1 MKKSINLLIKIYLLI
16 LPVIAQQVQ
25 KKPQEK
31 NKVEN
36 IYNHIE
42 NQSNSQK
49 ENQINSQNNYP
60 NNNQNIKQNNIKNN
74 RNNNQNPPINCNEN
88 KNNPNYLK
96 EELEQVFEELKLNIP
111 LFMNNMK
118 NTSDPFSQLKPKEP
132 KEKYI
137 KEEVNFESIRENFE
151 SNQNQKNRKQ
161 IIEKENE
168 LFGFL
173 TQKDCTNLFN
183 FTLDI
188 FKDEIFKEYKNGKKE
203 FLSKVIKSI
212 KDYVQC
218 NSIVE
223 LIIQGASNNKKK
235 NFKYILFLIYEIS
248 SNPGSLKEGQSEVL
262 YNISLCLEKYFNIYW
277 GSVERET
284 SDYRDKIDEK
294 EDISLI
300 LFKTLSNLIN
310 IHHDDEIDGYHDEI
324 INKSKFGIM
333 RDEQA
338 KKLHKEILDFSHQFY
353 DFGNGANINSIMNIS
368 ILKFD
373 DLNDEKLFEQEIF
386 YDIPFVPLDDSNNND
401 NDNIAR
407 DFICISIFDENGDEI
422 NFADLQEEDKPI
434 YYNHKKNRNMKQCI
448 FFNESKEDLDKDEI
462 TPENNIIYEEEF

>member
-1 MKKSINLLIKIYLLI
+1 MKKRINLLIKIYLLI
-16 LPVIAQQVQ
+16 LPVIGQQVQ
-25 KKPQEK
+25 KKPQEQ
-31 NKVEN
+31 NKEEN

-49 ENQINSQNNYP
+49 ENPINSQNKYP

-74 RNNNQNPPINCNEN
+74 RNNNQNSSIYCNEN
-88 KNNPNYLK
+88 KNNPYCLK
-96 EELEQVFEELKLNIP
+96 EELEHVFEELKLNIP

-118 NTSDPFSQLKPKEP
+118 NDSDPFSQLKPKEP

-137 KEEVNFESIRENFE
+137 KEEVNSESIRESFE
-151 SNQNQKNRKQ
+151 SNQNQKKRKQ
-161 IIEKENE
+161 IMEKENE
-168 LFGFL
+168 LVGFL

-183 FTLDI
+183 FTLNI
-188 FKDEIFKEYKNGKKE
+188 FKDEI
-203 FLSKVIKSI
+203 LSKVIKSI

-218 NSIVE
+218 NSIDE
-223 LIIQGASNNKKK
+223 LISQGASNNKKK

-248 SNPGSLKEGQSEVL
+248 SNPDSLKEGQSEVL
-262 YNISLCLEKYFNIYW
+262 YNVSLCLEKYFNIYW

-300 LFKTLSNLIN
+300 LFK
-310 IHHDDEIDGYHDEI
+310 
-324 INKSKFGIM
+324 FGIM

-353 DFGNGANINSIMNIS
+353 DFGNGANISSSMNIS

-373 DLNDEKLFEQEIF
+373 DLNDEKLFDQEIF
-386 YDIPFVPLDDSNNND
+386 YDTPFVPLDDSNNND

-434 YYNHKKNRNMKQCI
+434 YYNPKKNRNMKQCI

-462 TPENNIIYEEEF
+462 TPENNIMYEEEY

>member
-1 MKKSINLLIKIYLLI
+1 MKKRINLLIKIYLLI
-16 LPVIAQQVQ
+16 LPVIGQQVQ
-25 KKPQEK
+25 KKPQEQ
-31 NKVEN
+31 NKEEN

-42 NQSNSQK
+42 NQSNSKK
-49 ENQINSQNNYP
+49 ENPINSQP

-74 RNNNQNPPINCNEN
+74 RNNNQNSSINCNEN
-88 KNNPNYLK
+88 KNNPNCLK
-96 EELEQVFEELKLNIP
+96 EELEQVFEEMKLNIP
-111 LFMNNMK
+111 LFMNKMK
-118 NTSDPFSQLKPKEP
+118 NTLDPFSQLKPKEP
-132 KEKYI
+132 KEQYI
-137 KEEVNFESIRENFE
+137 KEEVNPESIRENFE
-151 SNQNQKNRKQ
+151 SNQNQKKRKQ

-168 LFGFL
+168 LPGFL
-173 TQKDCTNLFN
+173 TQKDCTNVFN

-188 FKDEIFKEYKNGKKE
+188 FKDEIFKVYTKGKNE
-203 FLSKVIKSI
+203 FLSRVIKSN

-218 NSIVE
+218 NSIDE
-223 LIIQGASNNKKK
+223 LISQGVSNNKKK

-248 SNPGSLKEGQSEVL
+248 SNPDSLKEGQSEVL
-262 YNISLCLEKYFNIYW
+262 YNISLCLEKYFNTYW
-277 GSVERET
+277 ESVEREIN
-284 SDYRDKIDEK
+284 DYRDKIDEK

-310 IHHDDEIDGYHDEI
+310 IHHDDEIGGYHDEI

-333 RDEQA
+333 RDKQT
-338 KKLHKEILDFSHQFY
+338 KKLYNEILDFSHQFR
-353 DFGNGANINSIMNIS
+353 DFGNGTNISKSMNIS

-373 DLNDEKLFEQEIF
+373 DLNDEKLFDQEIF
-386 YDIPFVPLDDSNNND
+386 YDTPFVPLDDSNNND

-462 TPENNIIYEEEF
+462 TPENNIMYEEEY